1 MSQPPPFPAP
11 QPGFENQLP
20 LGAAGSN
27 LVAPYVI
34 KRETSWTYPLQV
46 ATCAFFVISA
56 AATVLVLFTTADLHD
71 QFNTAMSQALANSGE
86 TGRYTP
92 AQVKGI
98 TDVTLAIVIG
108 VIVIWA
114 VLKGLLGAL
123 GLQRWSWV
131 WVMEMIV
138 LCFFVFF
145 GLFSELAL
153 LVEVLGAKV
162 TTATAIQG
170 VLSLAADGLLIWML
184 IANFRYGAWAVQKV
198 PWVPPADQAY

>member
-20 LGAAGSN
+20 PGAIDPHV
-27 LVAPYVI
+27 VAPYVI
-34 KRETSWTYPLQV
+34 KQETTWTYPLQV

-56 AATVLVLFTTADLHD
+56 AATVLVLFATADLHD
-71 QFNTAMSQALANSGE
+71 QFNTAMSQALNNSGD

-98 TDVTLAIVIG
+98 TDATLGIVIG
-108 VIVIWA
+108 VVVIWA

-131 WVMEMIV
+131 WVMELIV

-153 LVEVLGAKV
+153 LVEALGGRV
-162 TTATAIQG
+162 TQSTAIQG

-198 PWVPPADQAY
+198 PWVPPPEQAY